1 MPGGWF
7 WGVAAAGIN
16 GSDWLSSSGETISVP
31 VNHEARS
38 GPRRDI
44 RRPGPAASGRRAL
57 AVAVGKAA
65 RGTVRRLGRSNGTAV
80 PGLAALAIEP
90 RLLASLAAEIRRGS
104 VIVTGTNGKGTTCRM
119 LAEVMRAGGLHP
131 ILNAEGANQPTGL
144 ATTLLAH
151 AGRSGRLPADDD
163 AIGLFEV
170 DEGSLPEILPQ
181 VRPAVVVFTNI
192 FRDQM
197 DRYLEL
203 EYLTRRWEQSLRSL
217 PADTTLVV
225 NADDPR
231 LAYLG
236 GDLKNPRVWYGLTDV
251 AHRRSEADPTSDFPR
266 CPRCTGELAYGSVF
280 YAHLGH
286 WRCARCGLGRPEPQ
300 VRAAKIDLV
309 GPGSSRIQVLAPAG
323 EAVLEIPLP
332 GLYNAYNAV
341 AAIAAATAIQLPAGA
356 FPAVQDVT
364 TGFFRMERV
373 QIGGRDV
380 HLALAK
386 NPNGYTEVL
395 RALLGDGRPKHLLLA
410 LNDRASDQE
419 PDVSWIWDV
428 DFESLRGLVPA
439 AVLSGNRAADLAV
452 RLKYARWAGAGT
464 AGIAVEPDPVRAL
477 QLALER
483 TPAGQPLWVVSTY
496 QALWQLRGWLRR
508 QGLVNA
514 LWES

>member
-1 MPGGWF
+1 M
-7 WGVAAAGIN
+7 GIN
-16 GSDWLSSSGETISVP
+16 GPDWLSSSGETISVP
-31 VNHEARS
+31 VNHETRS
-38 GPRRDI
+38 GPGRDI

-65 RGTVRRLGRSNGTAV
+65 RRTARRLGRTNGTAV
-80 PGLAALAIEP
+80 PGLAALTIDA
-90 RLLASLAAEIRRGS
+90 RLLGSLAAEIRRGS

-131 ILNAEGANQPTGL
+131 LLNAEGANQPTGL
-144 ATTLLAH
+144 VTTLLAH
-151 AGRSGRLPADDD
+151 ADRSGRLPDDEH

-170 DEGSLPEILPQ
+170 DEGSLPEVLSQ
-181 VRPAVVVFTNI
+181 VRPAAVVLTNI

-203 EYLTRRWEQSLRSL
+203 DYLTRRWEHSLRSL

-231 LAYLG
+231 LAYLAA
-236 GDLKNPRVWYGLTDV
+236 DLPNPRVWYGLADV
-251 AHRRSEADPTSDFPR
+251 AQRRSEVDLTSDFPR
-266 CPRCTGELAYGSVF
+266 CPRCAGELAYGSVF

-286 WRCARCGLGRPEPQ
+286 WRCRRCGLGRPEPQ

-356 FPAVQDVT
+356 LSAVQDVT

-380 HLALAK
+380 HLTLAK

-410 LNDRASDQE
+410 LNDRASNQE

-452 RLKYARWAGAGT
+452 RLKYARWAGA
-464 AGIAVEPDPVRAL
+464 ADMPVEPDPVRAL
-477 QLALER
+477 RLALAR
-483 TPAGQPLWVVSTY
+483 TPDGEPLWVVSTY

-508 QGLVNA
+508 RGLVNA

>member
-1 MPGGWF
+1 MAF
-7 WGVAAAGIN
+7 
-16 GSDWLSSSGETISVP
+16 WLSSSGETISAG

-38 GPRRDI
+38 GRSRNL

-65 RGTVRRLGRSNGTAV
+65 RGTARRLGRTNGTAV
-80 PGLAALAIEP
+80 PGRAALAIDTH
-90 RLLASLAAEIRRGS
+90 LLASLAAEIGRGS

-131 ILNAEGANQPTGL
+131 LLNSEGANQQTGL
-144 ATTLLAH
+144 VTTLLAH
-151 AGRSGRLPADDD
+151 AGRSGHLPADDH
-163 AIGLFEV
+163 AMGLFEV

-181 VRPAVVVFTNI
+181 VRPAAVVLTNI

-203 EYLTRRWEQSLRSL
+203 DYLTRRWEQCLRSL

-231 LAYLG
+231 LAYLAA
-236 GDLKNPRVWYGLTDV
+236 DLENPRVWYGLADI

-286 WRCARCGLGRPEPQ
+286 WRCRRCGLGRPEPQ

-309 GPGSSRIQVLAPAG
+309 GPGSSRIQVLAPPG

-356 FPAVQDVT
+356 LSAVQDVSS
-364 TGFFRMERV
+364 GFFRMERL

-395 RALLGDGRPKHLLLA
+395 RSLLGDGRPKHLLLA
-410 LNDRASDQE
+410 LNDRATAQE
-419 PDVSWIWDV
+419 PDISWIWDV
-428 DFESLRGLVPA
+428 DFESLRGLVQA

-452 RLKYARWAGAGT
+452 RLKYARWT
-464 AGIAVEPDPVRAL
+464 AVADMPVEPDPVRAL
-477 QLALER
+477 RLAVER
-483 TPAGQPLWVVSTY
+483 TPHGEPLWVVSTY